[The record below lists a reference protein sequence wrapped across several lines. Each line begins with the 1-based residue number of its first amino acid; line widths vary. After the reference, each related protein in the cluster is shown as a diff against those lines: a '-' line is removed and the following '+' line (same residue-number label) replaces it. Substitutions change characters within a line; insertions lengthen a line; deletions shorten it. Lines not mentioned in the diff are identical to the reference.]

1 MAVTLTLTGK
11 TPGQQQFGLDTFTE
25 HYKCDA
31 TADVVLT
38 DGSVPAMGS
47 AHPDYASMFV
57 TARYCT
63 ETSESA
69 SALDLTYMGTL
80 SGELPA
86 QKHDTENA
94 VQSAQSSLSTSGVT
108 ATSPVSVQFYAPTNV
123 LTYVS
128 AGAPGTDIADDP
140 DDDVIVI
147 SIGVGDTSLTV
158 SSIPGLVEAFF
169 EIQILE
175 THNATEIVQGQYWL
189 NTSRKIKSYIA
200 NILSLSPGAY
210 ITLGA
215 SGSGYAVGN
224 SLSISAGG
232 EGATMI
238 VDTLGV
244 GNSVSSFTVTAN
256 TFTVAQNLLLAIGG
270 SGSNARFNVII
281 IP

>member
-1 MAVTLTLTGK
+1 MAVTLTLIGK

-31 TADVVLT
+31 AANVVLT
-38 DGSVPAMGS
+38 DGSVPQIGS
-47 AHPDYASMFV
+47 VHPSYSSMFV

-80 SGELPA
+80 SGSLPA

-94 VQSAQSSLSTSGVT
+94 VQSAQSSLSSSGIT
-108 ATSPVSVQFYAPTNV
+108 ATSPISIQFYAPTNV
-123 LTYVS
+123 LTYIS
-128 AGAPGTDIADDP
+128 AGAPGTDVADDP
-140 DDDVIVI
+140 TEDVVAI
-147 SIGVGDTSLTV
+147 SVGVGDTSLTV
-158 SSIPGLVEAFF
+158 SSIPGLIEAFF
-169 EIQILE
+169 QLQILE

-189 NTSRKIKSYIA
+189 NTSRKIKSYVA
-200 NILSLSPGAY
+200 NIVSLSPGAY

-215 SGSGYAVGN
+215 SGSGYGVGN
-224 SLSISAGG
+224 TLGISAGG
-232 EGATMI
+232 EGASMTI
-238 VDTLGV
+238 DTLGV
-244 GNSVSSFTVTAN
+244 GNSVASFTVTAN
-256 TFTVAQNLLLAIGG
+256 TFTVAQNLLLATGG